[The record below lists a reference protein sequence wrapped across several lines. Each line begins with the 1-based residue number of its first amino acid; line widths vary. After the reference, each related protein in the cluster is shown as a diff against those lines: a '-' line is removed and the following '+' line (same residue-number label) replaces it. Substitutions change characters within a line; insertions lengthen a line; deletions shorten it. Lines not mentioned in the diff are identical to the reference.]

1 MSLSKILAIIL
12 TVTALGL
19 VIALIIFGLE
29 DFSTW
34 FQKIFLDL
42 IFAVIMAVIVGIVID
57 RIYRKY
63 SPQSK
68 ILKTTMTHSTTNN
81 VSFAKLILPN
91 KNNIHVNCAERV
103 VGREDFVGVISTDK
117 LLYIGKDHLK
127 ITKVGDN
134 FYIQDLN
141 TKNGTKI
148 NGEDLVPNEK
158 KLLRSG
164 DEIEVGQTVK
174 IYYHEKLKKS
184 EH

>member
-1 MSLSKILAIIL
+1 M
-12 TVTALGL
+12 
-19 VIALIIFGLE
+19 
-29 DFSTW
+29 
-34 FQKIFLDL
+34 
-42 IFAVIMAVIVGIVID
+42 
-57 RIYRKY
+57 
-63 SPQSK
+63 
-68 ILKTTMTHSTTNN
+68 
-81 VSFAKLILPN
+81 
-91 KNNIHVNCAERV
+91 
-103 VGREDFVGVISTDK
+103 ISTDK

-148 NGEDLVPNEK
+148 NGKDLVPNEK
-158 KLLRSG
+158 KTVKSG